1 MERTLL
7 MLLAG
12 VALFAPRAEAQV
24 KPDLLRIE
32 WVSGIFMQGEMAS
45 AAFEFDT
52 TPFGGIAVEREDGSL
67 DVDPAFLYGLRTD
80 YRLSDRFS
88 LSGSWM
94 HVVGQYRVAFP
105 AEATEPGDFD
115 LEGLILGMFDF
126 VASDDG
132 RMSSAMSDAL
142 IDVYQATVRYEI
154 PMLGR
159 WAFPYLTVGSGLYTQ
174 KSDGAVIRSQYEEDP
189 PVFFET
195 QIAAGL
201 DPLQGVGISKF
212 FIDQKNWILSMG
224 GGVRASISDRWG
236 VDLQF
241 EDIVQM
247 GTDFTDI
254 DASSTPPADAIN
266 SGRLF
271 STTFVGTEGA
281 IHNFT
286 LRFALNYAFWPS
298 GSRR

>member
-1 MERTLL
+1 MKRALL
-7 MLLAG
+7 MLFAG
-12 VALFAPRAEAQV
+12 IGLLVPGAQAQV

-32 WVSGIFMQGEMAS
+32 WVSGIFIQGDMAS

-52 TPFGGIAVEREDGSL
+52 TPFGGVAVEREDGSL

-80 YRLSDRFS
+80 YRLSNRFS

-94 HVVGQYRVAFP
+94 HAVGQYRVEFP
-105 AEATEPGDFD
+105 ALATDPGNFD

-132 RMSSAMSDAL
+132 RLSSAMSDAR
-142 IDVYQATVRYEI
+142 IDVYQAALRYEI
-154 PMLGR
+154 PLLGR
-159 WAFPYLTVGSGLYTQ
+159 WAFPYVTAGSGLYTQ

-195 QIAAGL
+195 LIAAGQ
-201 DPLQGVGISKF
+201 DPLQGVGISRF
-212 FIDQKNWILSMG
+212 TIDQKNWILSFG
-224 GGVRASISDRWG
+224 GGIRASMSDRWG

-247 GTDFTDI
+247 GADFTDI

-271 STTFVGTEGA
+271 STTFVGNEGA